1 MDSFKK
7 IYNLLPKNFKKKS
20 LIFIF
25 LSIFASVLEM
35 IGIGLIFPLLEIII
49 NNNFSKSLFGINLND
64 YFINYNNNQII
75 SKIVYI
81 IIILYFFK
89 TIFLILFNYWQLKFS
104 QNIYK
109 FLSMKLLKKYIHNPI
124 SFYHRKNSS
133 VLLRNVIFE
142 TKNYGASINIVLK
155 LFAEIFITL
164 FILVLVIYLEP
175 KVSLIVIITIL
186 SFVIF
191 FYFLTS
197 KKIYTLGSIK
207 LKNLESA
214 SKVVGQTFSGIR
226 DIKLKSVESYFY
238 NLYKIFLDKL
248 VRVQNYQQAI
258 IDSPRIIFEFLIICL
273 ILIGLIFYLKFNN
286 DINKLLPI
294 IGMYLVVAFRLI
306 PAVMR
311 ILNMIQSIKGL
322 QPSMNMLNNELEN
335 YENFYKKKN
344 LNENEIPFQNNIK
357 FDKVNFS
364 YLDSPKLFNDL
375 SFEIKKFNITGI
387 HGKSGSGKSTLID
400 LLTGLLVPSKG
411 EIIIDDRVLLTK
423 ENISNWQ
430 KKIGYVSQ
438 DIFLFDTSIR
448 KNIVFGQNEDEI
460 DDNKINEVLKEAQI
474 YDFINKLD
482 KKLETLVGE
491 RGVKLSGGQI
501 QRIGIAREL
510 YRNSDIIIFD
520 ESTSALDI
528 STENL
533 ILDCIKN
540 LKKNKTVILISHREN
555 TLKICDAII
564 KLK

>member
-335 YENFYKKKN
+335 YENFYKKK
-344 LNENEIPFQNNIK
+344 I
-357 FDKVNFS
+357 
-364 YLDSPKLFNDL
+364 
-375 SFEIKKFNITGI
+375 
-387 HGKSGSGKSTLID
+387 
-400 LLTGLLVPSKG
+400 
-411 EIIIDDRVLLTK
+411 
-423 ENISNWQ
+423 
-430 KKIGYVSQ
+430 
-438 DIFLFDTSIR
+438 
-448 KNIVFGQNEDEI
+448 
-460 DDNKINEVLKEAQI
+460 
-474 YDFINKLD
+474 
-482 KKLETLVGE
+482 
-491 RGVKLSGGQI
+491 
-501 QRIGIAREL
+501 
-510 YRNSDIIIFD
+510 
-520 ESTSALDI
+520 
-528 STENL
+528 
-533 ILDCIKN
+533 
-540 LKKNKTVILISHREN
+540 
-555 TLKICDAII
+555 
-564 KLK
+564 